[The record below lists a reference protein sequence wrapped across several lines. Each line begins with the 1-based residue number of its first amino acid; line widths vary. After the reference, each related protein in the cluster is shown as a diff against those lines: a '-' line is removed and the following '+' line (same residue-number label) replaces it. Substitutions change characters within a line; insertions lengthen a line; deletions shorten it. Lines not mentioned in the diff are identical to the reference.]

1 MTESSRP
8 LAARLADL
16 RDRPESITDL
26 AEDLLEAHVPAW
38 QGYIEW
44 MPSRVRAQA
53 QRLAAQARA
62 GMLPKSCFGLPVS
75 IKDNIGLAGWS
86 VSAGSHEPLPSL
98 WQRDAAISARFR
110 QAGALFTGVTHTV
123 PFAFT
128 SLGITLAGEGPRNP
142 WNSERV
148 CGGSSSGAA
157 VSVIEGSAWLA
168 LGSDTAGSVRV
179 PAAMTGCVG
188 LKLTHGRWPME
199 GVVPLSHTLDSLGV
213 LARSAADLTDALKAL
228 EGERLVAPTI
238 PSLGKLRLG
247 VLRSAP
253 RENADAGI
261 DDAFDR
267 ALQELEATGV
277 QLVDIDLPEAEA
289 ADALFRS
296 GGVVAAELEMFLS
309 LRLPTWYKRLM
320 PPLDGAMTRACELSH
335 DDYRQRI
342 NTFLHLSSRAAI
354 RLDETHIDALV
365 LPTTP
370 LSPPRRDTLATP
382 AAYTAADDRI
392 LRHTAFLNYLQWCA
406 MSLPVGLD
414 AVGMPVGLQ
423 LAMPGFA
430 EKRLLGVAVAIE
442 RGLGPPFQRLGL
454 PPHP

>member
-1 MTESSRP
+1 MSR
-8 LAARLADL
+8 
-16 RDRPESITDL
+16 
-26 AEDLLEAHVPAW
+26 
-38 QGYIEW
+38 
-44 MPSRVRAQA
+44 
-53 QRLAAQARA
+53 
-62 GMLPKSCFGLPVS
+62 K
-75 IKDNIGLAGWS
+75 
-86 VSAGSHEPLPSL
+86 
-98 WQRDAAISARFR
+98 
-110 QAGALFTGVTHTV
+110 
-123 PFAFT
+123 
-128 SLGITLAGEGPRNP
+128 
-142 WNSERV
+142 
-148 CGGSSSGAA
+148 
-157 VSVIEGSAWLA
+157 
-168 LGSDTAGSVRV
+168 
-179 PAAMTGCVG
+179 
-188 LKLTHGRWPME
+188 
-199 GVVPLSHTLDSLGV
+199 
-213 LARSAADLTDALKAL
+213 
-228 EGERLVAPTI
+228 
-238 PSLGKLRLG
+238 LGKLRLG

-296 GGVVAAELEMFLS
+296 GGVVAAELEMCLS
-309 LRLPTWYKRLM
+309 LRLSTWYKRLM

-342 NTFLHLSSRAAI
+342 NTFLHLSSRAAR

-442 RGLGPPFQRLGL
+442 RGLGPPCQRLGL